1 MRSHRASVEALDA
14 RDVTALRLLAWAM
27 NASRFQSLISSVRG
41 EKCDAMHSMTCVEL
55 TQSCLKWDPAGGPAG
70 DGICLLPPSS
80 ERPATKQIQCYYGDS
95 DDGLLGMPATLLA
108 LGFGC
113 LAFTLLAKLSS
124 HKCCGRRMGLPFT
137 VVTFVFGFAIKTIF
151 SFELLKQNF
160 SRLELSLSAWVN
172 THPHIILFVLLP
184 PLLFEDSASID
195 YHVFRKS
202 LPSSMLLAGPGVILS
217 SALSGAF
224 SWFLFNL
231 LAGNDYSWATH
242 MLLGGILSATDPVA
256 VLGVLKSLGAPAKLN
271 LIIGGESLLND
282 GTAVVVF
289 WIFRDL
295 VAECSG
301 ADFNVVFSRFVV
313 LAIGGVSWGWI
324 AAHGMYLWIKFVSEP
339 VLEVTIVI
347 MCVFAVFWMAEEV
360 LGVSGIL
367 ASVVFGLATARKS
380 YFCMSAEC
388 LERNHMLWEQ
398 LGFVSTLVIFVLSGI
413 VARGKIDAMFN
424 RAFDESDI
432 LGGERLSR
440 QELIQLLVLT
450 LVFYIAVFVVRGL
463 TITILFPI
471 LRTIG
476 YGITKKEA
484 AFMTFGGLRGAVSL
498 ALALL
503 IDSHPTIDNKTKDFV
518 LIQTAGVV
526 TLSLLINGTLSGY
539 VYQRLEL
546 YRKNVYHDQLVSKAM
561 ACVHDDTI
569 AWMFAALATDDFH
582 GHADFNVVKEL
593 MIDFSEAQLVDGELA
608 EYEAKP
614 VAEAPWKVAIREKE
628 LTEGSPQEPSASPRL
643 PFHAREGTSDPYV
656 EVMLERGGRPGKR
669 KSTPVQK
676 STLNPVWNS
685 SNRFKYRVESAETT
699 VYATVYDWDFGPL
712 DDLLGE
718 AKLDLKEMIESTQ
731 YPDTA
736 ESQQD
741 IVLTAPTRSFSAE
754 ENTRKSAE
762 SATPASPQ
770 TPRRGIVDDVVSE
783 VGSAV
788 SKGVT
793 EVGSAVS
800 KGVTGLV
807 QVGEAAARAAMGAS
821 IPVMLPRQS
830 VLIQGSLTV
839 RVRYVP
845 TDPAESQTPSSF
857 DLTRM
862 SPGIGFVEVEIL
874 KASNLAASDPPNV
887 SNTNKKLVDRRG
899 TDATDML
906 SDANRM
912 VRMDTEGE
920 LSEFD
925 ARNAL
930 YGVFLQHM
938 IATIRTAAEAN
949 IIGDAAAAAL
959 EDAVG
964 VANDAAVE
972 AHDSGTLSKGAFLV
986 MWDEIKG
993 YIRTGNDGLV
1003 GSRVP
1008 HMAYAHTQ
1016 TCAEIL
1022 CVVFKSFD
1030 AMSSQPFGSLT
1041 DEEAAADD
1049 RILEELEAVK
1059 MSAKELVKEQ
1069 RRFMPNTYTA
1079 IHSVIAFRVLVDEYC
1094 HRLKKGYEMGCLPLK
1109 MQRAVE
1115 DRLEARLVRRSLASL
1130 AVAAGN
1136 PFKFVQCLSAAAAA
1150 AKPELVL
1157 LG

>member
-1 MRSHRASVEALDA
+1 
-14 RDVTALRLLAWAM
+14 M
-27 NASRFQSLISSVRG
+27 NASSFQSLIASVRN

-70 DGICLLPPSS
+70 DGICVLSPSS
-80 ERPATKQIQCYYGDS
+80 ERPATKQIECYYGNS
-95 DDGLLGMPATLLA
+95 NDGLLGMPATFLA

-113 LAFTLLAKLSS
+113 FVFTLLTKLRSY
-124 HKCCGRRMGLPFT
+124 KCCGRRMGLPFT
-137 VVTFVFGFAIKTIF
+137 VVTFLFGFAVKTIF
-151 SFELLKQNF
+151 SFELMKQNF

-202 LPSSMLLAGPGVILS
+202 LPSSMLLAGPGVMLS
-217 SALSGAF
+217 SLLSGAF

-231 LAGNDYSWATH
+231 LAGNEYSWATH

-301 ADFNVVFSRFVV
+301 ADFSVVFSRFVV

-324 AAHGMYLWIKFVSEP
+324 AAHGMYLWIKVVSEP

-347 MCVFAVFWMAEEV
+347 MCVFGVFWMAEEV

-380 YFCMSAEC
+380 YFCMSAES

-413 VARGKIDAMFN
+413 VARGKVDAMFH
-424 RAFDESDI
+424 RAVDESDI
-432 LGGERLSR
+432 LGGEQLSR

-450 LVFYIAVFVVRGL
+450 LVYYIAVFVVRGL
-463 TITILFPI
+463 TIMILFPI
-471 LRTIG
+471 LQTIG

-539 VYQRLEL
+539 VYQRLKL
-546 YRKNVYHDQLVSKAM
+546 YRKNMYHDQLVQQAM
-561 ACVHDDTI
+561 ACMHDDAL
-569 AWMFAALATDDFH
+569 AWMFAALATDEFH

-593 MIDFSEAQLVDGELA
+593 MIDFSQARLVDDELA
-608 EYEAKP
+608 GYEAKP
-614 VAEAPWKVAIREKE
+614 VAEAPWKVAIREKDI
-628 LTEGSPQEPSASPRL
+628 TISQKNSGSARL
-643 PFHAREGTSDPYV
+643 PLHAREGTSDPYV
-656 EVMLERGGRPGKR
+656 ELVLDRGGRLSRR

-685 SNRFKYRVESAETT
+685 SNRFKYHVDSAETT
-699 VYATVYDWDFGPL
+699 LYATVFDWDFGPG

-731 YPDTA
+731 YPDTT
-736 ESQQD
+736 ECQRE
-741 IVLTAPTRSFSAE
+741 IVLTAPTRNFTAE
-754 ENTRKSAE
+754 EIVMKGAARVA
-762 SATPASPQ
+762 PASPQ
-770 TPRRGIVDDVVSE
+770 TPRRGIVEEVVSE
-783 VGSAV
+783 VGSVV
-788 SKGVT
+788 S

-807 QVGEAAARAAMGAS
+807 QVGEAAARAAGLAQVGEAAARAAAMGAS
-821 IPVMLPRQS
+821 MLVMPRQT
-830 VLIQGSLTV
+830 VAIQGSLTV

-845 TDPAESQTPSSF
+845 KDPAESQTPNKNAF

-862 SPGIGFVEVEIL
+862 SPPSIGVVEVEIL

-887 SNTNKKLVDRRG
+887 SSTNKKLVDRRG
-899 TDATDML
+899 KDATDML

-912 VRMDTEGE
+912 VRMDTDGD

-938 IATIRTAAEAN
+938 LATIREAAEAN
-949 IIGDAAAAAL
+949 TIGDAAAAAL
-959 EDAVG
+959 EHAVG
-964 VANDAAVE
+964 VANDAAVA

-986 MWDEIKG
+986 LWDEIKEF
-993 YIRTGNDGLV
+993 IRTGNDGLV

-1008 HMAYAHTQ
+1008 HLAYAHTQ

-1030 AMSSQPFGSLT
+1030 SLSSQSFGSLT

-1049 RILEELEAVK
+1049 HILEELDAVK
-1059 MSAKELVKEQ
+1059 KSAQELVNEQ

-1094 HRLKKGYEMGCLPLK
+1094 HRLKHCYEMGCLSLK
-1109 MQRAVE
+1109 MQRAVS
-1115 DRLEARLVRRSLASL
+1115 DRLEARIVRSSLASMPL
-1130 AVAAGN
+1130 RCRQTNPAGAVGMALTGWAYLLHR
-1136 PFKFVQCLSAAAAA
+1136 LS
-1150 AKPELVL
+1150 
-1157 LG
+1157 